1 MHFVSGAWSYVNMHL
16 QWCPLWSSIHPK
28 KYKWTFNL
36 SVSDESLM
44 IHRKHKTL
52 NQIKNWIKALL
63 FCHSTAS
70 CSNIHPFVPFLSSF
84 VHSIPKKWTVTGAE
98 ESLSSKGFYTVNRVE
113 REHCFCCRRRLPHQG
128 CKECCF
134 FHLFYLVVHMCIND
148 NSKGVC
154 VCVLTHSVQC
164 IFWYTISFRYSF

>member
-1 MHFVSGAWSYVNMHL
+1 MWTCTYSDALFD
-16 QWCPLWSSIHPK
+16 PLFMQK

>member
-1 MHFVSGAWSYVNMHL
+1 MWTCTYSDALFD
-16 QWCPLWSSIHPK
+16 PLFMQK

-113 REHCFCCRRRLPHQG
+113 REHCFCCLRRLPHQG
-128 CKECCF
+128 CEECCF
-134 FHLFYLVVHMCIND
+134 FHLFFLVVHMCIND

>member
-1 MHFVSGAWSYVNMHL
+1 MWTCTYSDALFD
-16 QWCPLWSSIHPK
+16 PLFMQK

-36 SVSDESLM
+36 SVSDESLI

-84 VHSIPKKWTVTGAE
+84 VHSIPKKLTVTGAE

-154 VCVLTHSVQC
+154 VYVLTHSVQC

>member
-1 MHFVSGAWSYVNMHL
+1 MWTCTYSDALFD
-16 QWCPLWSSIHPK
+16 PLFMQK

-36 SVSDESLM
+36 SVSDESLI

-84 VHSIPKKWTVTGAE
+84 VHSIPKKLTVTGAE

-113 REHCFCCRRRLPHQG
+113 REHCFCCLRRLPHQG
-128 CKECCF
+128 CEECCF
-134 FHLFYLVVHMCIND
+134 FHLFFLVVHMCIND

>member
-1 MHFVSGAWSYVNMHL
+1 MWTCTYSDALFD
-16 QWCPLWSSIHPK
+16 PLFMQK

-36 SVSDESLM
+36 SVSDESLI

-63 FCHSTAS
+63 FFHSTAS

-113 REHCFCCRRRLPHQG
+113 REHCFCCLRRLPHQG
-128 CKECCF
+128 CEECCF
-134 FHLFYLVVHMCIND
+134 FHLFFLVVHMCIND

>member
-1 MHFVSGAWSYVNMHL
+1 MWTCTYSDALFD
-16 QWCPLWSSIHPK
+16 PLFMQK

-36 SVSDESLM
+36 SVSDESLI

-113 REHCFCCRRRLPHQG
+113 REHCFCCLRRLPHQG
-128 CKECCF
+128 CEECCF
-134 FHLFYLVVHMCIND
+134 FHLFFLVVHMCIND

>member
-1 MHFVSGAWSYVNMHL
+1 MWTCTYSDALFD
-16 QWCPLWSSIHPK
+16 PLFMQK

-36 SVSDESLM
+36 SVSDESLI

-113 REHCFCCRRRLPHQG
+113 REHCFCCLRRLPHQG